1 MSSARDLS
9 TASVSNSP
17 TKIQKKPNPDTL
29 ECQLAIHPSEQFV
42 EPHELMVPGSFVLFC
57 SVYLFIGVKTQ
68 VSKNPIKKS
77 KRINRDR
84 MRFAA

>member
-57 SVYLFIGVKTQ
+57 SVLFIYWCEDASVEK
-68 VSKNPIKKS
+68 SDKKIQS
-77 KRINRDR
+77 E
-84 MRFAA
+84 